1 MEVLNTA
8 CFCQASGK
16 GSEAGATLAP
26 WEIYK
31 EHQEHCRVWGKQ
43 RMSEVEEGPGKPRV
57 KLKVLGRQSRS
68 LTRLELLKSW
78 KRHKLRV
85 VEVGRTKKIQGQV
98 FHSKEELL
106 ADSMFSV
113 KCTSVIISRQRHG

>member
-16 GSEAGATLAP
+16 GSEVGATLAP

-43 RMSEVEEGPGKPRV
+43 RISEVEEGPGKPENTVNSRRKNSRV
-57 KLKVLGRQSRS
+57 GTLLEFPGEEGGKEGRE
-68 LTRLELLKSW
+68 LCVFVRL
-78 KRHKLRV
+78 
-85 VEVGRTKKIQGQV
+85 
-98 FHSKEELL
+98 F
-106 ADSMFSV
+106 F
-113 KCTSVIISRQRHG
+113 

>member
-43 RMSEVEEGPGKPRV
+43 RMSEAEEGPGKPENTVNSRRKNSRV
-57 KLKVLGRQSRS
+57 GTLLEFPGEESGKEGRELCVLV
-68 LTRLELLKSW
+68 RL
-78 KRHKLRV
+78 
-85 VEVGRTKKIQGQV
+85 
-98 FHSKEELL
+98 F
-106 ADSMFSV
+106 F
-113 KCTSVIISRQRHG
+113 